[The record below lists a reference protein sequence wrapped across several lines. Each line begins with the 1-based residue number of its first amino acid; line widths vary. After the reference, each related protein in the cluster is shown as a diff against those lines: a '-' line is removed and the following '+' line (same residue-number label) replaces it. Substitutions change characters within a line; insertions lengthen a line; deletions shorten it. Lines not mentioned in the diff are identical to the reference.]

1 MMDYYGSI
9 IQSKEQIYKQII
21 SRYPNYNI
29 DYITQ
34 KIDSL
39 YESKYLSEEISVSG
53 WNVFI
58 GPEVVKII
66 NTEIKK
72 DLELS
77 KQRIKAVYLLK
88 DKLSPDIIYNLCL
101 NLH

>member
-21 SRYPNYNI
+21 SHYPKYNV

-34 KIDSL
+34 KLDSL
-39 YESKYLSEEISVSG
+39 YESGYLSEEISVSG

-77 KQRIKAVYLLK
+77 KQRLKAVYLLK
-88 DKLSPDIIYNLCL
+88 DELSPDIIYNLCL